1 MRNQRRFIVLA
12 LAGVITAAC
21 GGSPTASHAPAT
33 KPTTSATASE
43 ATATPSS
50 SAAQTSTANLGASAT
65 AVGSICRLPIVTFQ
79 PSQAGF
85 ISYPSG
91 SFTADPSGSL
101 TSKGQGLAYDR
112 VYRRWLPVDWRF
124 VSDDGT
130 HYVYLTYSDIN
141 PSPTSYSVIHLVT
154 VATGADR
161 VLTRSGLYTINDY
174 VGDGIYLSAWVGGH
188 DGPGP
193 QIGWKLNPST
203 GAVQAL
209 NGGQKYGSWIGSGG
223 GWREDYNPAD
233 PTVHQGM
240 TGPNRLIRVDLT
252 TGTEQT
258 WFYQE
263 GADSV
268 QLLGFDRQGRP
279 IVSSSTGQ
287 AITLWLLPDASHR
300 SLLYSGST
308 YFVSAVADSQGIW
321 FSNGSETD
329 LYTPSAGLH
338 KVSSTGGS
346 IAGGCH

>member
-1 MRNQRRFIVLA
+1 MRNRRGFIVGV
-12 LAGVITAAC
+12 LAGAITAAC
-21 GGSPTASHAPAT
+21 GGSPTASHAPTA
-33 KPTTSATASE
+33 KPMTSASGVEAS
-43 ATATPSS
+43 ATPSS
-50 SAAQTSTANLGASAT
+50 SAAQTSTADIGASTTAT
-65 AVGSICRLPIVTFQ
+65 ASICRLPIVTFQ
-79 PSQAGF
+79 PYQTGF

-91 SFTADPSGSL
+91 SFTPDPAGSL

-112 VYRRWLPVDWRF
+112 GYSRWLPVDWRF

-130 HYVYLTYSDIN
+130 HYVYETYSDPN
-141 PSPTSYSVIHLVT
+141 PGPGSYSVIHLVT

-193 QIGWKLNPST
+193 QIGWKLDPST
-203 GAVQAL
+203 GGVQAL
-209 NGGQKYGSWIGSGG
+209 SGGQKYGYAIGSGG

-240 TGPNRLIRVDLT
+240 TGPNRLIRVDLA

-268 QLLGFDRQGRP
+268 ELLGFDRQGRP
-279 IVSSSTGQ
+279 IVSSATGQ
-287 AITLWLLPDASHR
+287 VITLWLLPDSSHR
-300 SLLYSGST
+300 SLLHSGST
-308 YFVSAVADSQGIW
+308 FYPSAVADLQGIW

-338 KVSSTGGS
+338 KISSIGGS